1 MTYYIGIDLGTTN
14 SAISTFDGEKTRVWK
29 NKKDQSD
36 VTPSVIYVDKR
47 DRRFYGKE
55 AYSKLSQHPDRTAS
69 LFKRLMGTSTKIKIA
84 GKEVTPE
91 ECSAEILRELFKNLP
106 EEIRESDDNAVVI
119 TVPAAFDQ
127 LQNNATLKAAKI
139 ANLGSKVKL
148 IQEPVAAI
156 MSVMKVEPKDATFLI
171 FDLGGGT
178 LDVAIAMSSRGKV
191 NLLAHNGIAMCGGRD
206 FDRIIMNNT
215 VLPWL
220 YDNYSLPDNLIVHE
234 KYKKL
239 ASIGTYLSEIAKIEL
254 SSDEE
259 ATIEGETGITD
270 ENGDEIYLDIR
281 LDRATYNKYI
291 DGMTFEAIKTAR
303 ETIESVNLRPEDFD
317 RIIFVGGP
325 TNYKPTRDIV
335 TRELGIKGSIEVNP
349 MTAVA
354 EGASIFAESVDWSS
368 DKQSKKSS
376 RGELQSV
383 ASLGLNFK
391 YEARVS
397 TDQARFVV
405 QMTSELDGYTLEI
418 ISVETGWRSGN
429 IDLKNGKTTKLPLA
443 KMGENKFDI
452 KVLDNYGR
460 TVRLDEERIEII
472 KAVASV
478 DSILAAHSM
487 GFEITEGG
495 SNTLAYIVRKG
506 DILPIQGEIFFK
518 ATETVKAGSDN
529 AIRFKLWQGEIESKV
544 EDNKWIGVSEIRGSD
559 FDYGRINIG
568 DRIRVIYTISDSYS
582 ITECTFTVMDNPT
595 LSNDTFPGRYNTT
608 EAELDMAHSSEVI
621 ADEAAELVERVNAM
635 SSKLLNS
642 DERLEEA
649 KEKAIKAMTI
659 NNTDAD
665 VETVKKASDDLAS
678 IKILLDK
685 VRKDNLETVRAD
697 ELDFER
703 ERYEKSVEPI
713 ANSVEKGEFNNMLK
727 RAEQVISRSENTFEK
742 IIEEFKSKCFITLFR
757 NDEGFVVGMFQAF
770 IQNPYDYNDID
781 KFKTIKA
788 TGIECI
794 RTGDIDKLRNCIVQ
808 LLAIQKPTSS
818 VSSFDR
824 NTIANIMR
832 G

>member
-14 SAISTFDGEKTRVWK
+14 SAIATFDGEKTRVWK

-55 AYSKLSQHPDRTAS
+55 AYSKLSQQQERTAS

-84 GKEVTPE
+84 GEEVTPE

-106 EEIRESDDNAVVI
+106 EEIRESDDNAVII

-127 LQNNATLKAAKI
+127 VQNNATLKAAKL

-220 YDNYSLPDNLIVHE
+220 YDNYSLPDNLTVHE

-239 ASIGTYLSEIAKIEL
+239 ARIGTYLSEIAKIEL

-259 ATIEGETGITD
+259 AIIEGETGITD
-270 ENGDEIYLDIR
+270 ENGDEIYFDIKIN
-281 LDRATYNKYI
+281 RATYNKYI

-368 DKQSKKSS
+368 DTQSKKTS
-376 RGELQSV
+376 RRELLSA

-391 YEARVS
+391 YESRVS

-405 QMTSELDGYTLEI
+405 QATSELDGYTMEI

-429 IDLKNGKTTKLPLA
+429 IDLKNGADIKLPLT

-452 KVLDNYGR
+452 TVLDNYGR
-460 TVRLDEERIEII
+460 TVRLDEERIGII

-487 GFEITEGG
+487 GFEIAEGG

-506 DILPIQGEIFFK
+506 DILPVQGEIFFK

-529 AIRFKLWQGEIESKV
+529 AIKFKLWQGDIESKV
-544 EDNKWIGVSEIRGSD
+544 DDNKFIGLSEIHGSD

-568 DRIRVIYTISDSYS
+568 DRIRVNYTISDSYS
-582 ITECTFTVMDNPT
+582 ITECTFTVIDNPT
-595 LSNDTFPGRYNTT
+595 LSNDTFPARYNTA
-608 EAELDMAHSSEVI
+608 EAELDMAHSSEII
-621 ADEAAELVERVNAM
+621 AGEAAELVERVNAM
-635 SSKLLNS
+635 SSKLLKS

-659 NNTDAD
+659 NNAAAE
-665 VETVKKASDDLAS
+665 VEDVKKASDDLAD

-697 ELDFER
+697 ELDSER

-727 RAEQVISRSENTFEK
+727 RAEQVISRSENTFER

-757 NDEGFVVGMFQAF
+757 RDEGFVVGMFQAF
-770 IQNPYDYNDID
+770 IQNPYDYNDTD

-788 TGIECI
+788 VGIECI
-794 RTGDIDKLRNCIVQ
+794 RTGDIDNLRNCIVQ
-808 LLAIQKPTSS
+808 LLAIQKQTSS
-818 VSSFDR
+818 VSSFER